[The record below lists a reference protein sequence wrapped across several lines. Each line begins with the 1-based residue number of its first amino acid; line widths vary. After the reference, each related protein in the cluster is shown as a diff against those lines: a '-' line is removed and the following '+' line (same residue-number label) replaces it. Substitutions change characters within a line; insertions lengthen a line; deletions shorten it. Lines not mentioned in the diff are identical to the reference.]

1 MELLVSVLQSMFCTC
16 MEANVLI
23 TLGRSGWQWMCV
35 IHGSI
40 FAVPTDMTLALYSK
54 ASFL

>member
-1 MELLVSVLQSMFCTC
+1 MELLVSVLQSMFSTC
-16 MEANVLI
+16 METNVLI

-35 IHGSI
+35 MHGSI
-40 FAVPTDMTLALYSK
+40 FAVPTDITLALYSK